1 MKNFEITKT
10 MTRAFGK
17 AGLACKKYAPEA
29 LVVTGIIGIISSAVM
44 ACKATT
50 KASDIIDET
59 KTNVHKLHL
68 VATAAG
74 LRETNNE
81 EFSAEDNSRISNLVK
96 RDDVKDY
103 TLQDYRKDTAIV
115 YIQSACNFAKL
126 YGPSIILGALSIT
139 SILASNNILRKR
151 NVALAAAYATID
163 KGFKEYRSRVV
174 ERFGEDID
182 RELKYNIKAK
192 EIEDVTIDSKGKE
205 KTVKQTIEV
214 ADVND
219 HSDYARFFDDLC
231 AGWKR
236 DAEYNLMFLKQ
247 QQNYANEKLQK
258 QGYLFLN
265 DVYEMLGIPKTK
277 AGQIVGWIYDESND
291 DIYDNFVDFGIYDL
305 YNEKARDFVNGR
317 EKSILLDFN
326 VDGNILD
333 LI

>member
-1 MKNFEITKT
+1 MKKFEITKN

-17 AGLACKKYAPEA
+17 VGLTCKKYAPEA
-29 LVVTGIIGIISSAVM
+29 LVIAGIVGVVTSAVM

-50 KASDIIDET
+50 KVNDIIEET
-59 KTNVHKLHL
+59 KENTHDLHL

-74 LRETNNE
+74 LKESTD
-81 EFSAEDNSRISNLVK
+81 EFSNEDIRKIDILSAK
-96 RDDVKDY
+96 EDVKNY
-103 TLQDYRKDTAIV
+103 TAQDLKKDTTIIYTQTAVKFI
-115 YIQSACNFAKL
+115 KL
-126 YGPSIILGALSIT
+126 YGPSVVLGALSIT

-151 NVALAAAYATID
+151 NVALAAAYATVD

-174 ERFGEDID
+174 ERFGKDID

-192 EIEDVTIDSKGKE
+192 EIEETTKNAKGKE
-205 KTVKQTIEV
+205 KTVKKSIEV
-214 ADVND
+214 ADVNE
-219 HSDYARFFDDLC
+219 HSDYARFFDELC
-231 AGWKR
+231 TGWKR
-236 DAEYNLMFLKQ
+236 DAEYNLMFLKH

-265 DVYEMLGIPKTK
+265 DVYDMLGIPKTK
-277 AGQIVGWIYDESND
+277 AGQVVGWIYDEAHP

>member
-1 MKNFEITKT
+1 MKKFEITKS

-17 AGLACKKYAPEA
+17 AGLTCKKYAPEA
-29 LVVTGIIGIISSAVM
+29 LIISGVVGVVTSAIM

-50 KASDIIDET
+50 KVNDILEEAKENT
-59 KTNVHKLHL
+59 HNLHL

-74 LRETNNE
+74 LKEATD
-81 EFSAEDNSRISNLVK
+81 EFSNEDIRKIDILSAK
-96 RDDVKDY
+96 EDVKNY
-103 TLQDYRKDTAIV
+103 NTQDLKKDTTIIYVQTAVKFI
-115 YIQSACNFAKL
+115 KL
-126 YGPSIILGALSIT
+126 YGPAFVLGALSIT

-151 NVALAAAYATID
+151 NVALAAAYATVD
-163 KGFKEYRSRVV
+163 KGFKEYRNRVV
-174 ERFGEDID
+174 ERFGKDMD

-192 EIEDVTIDSKGKE
+192 EIEETTKDAKGKE
-205 KTVKQTIEV
+205 KTVKKSIEV
-214 ADVND
+214 ADVNEY
-219 HSDYARFFDDLC
+219 SDYARFFDELC
-231 AGWKR
+231 TGWKR
-236 DAEYNLMFLKQ
+236 DAEYNLMFLKH

-265 DVYEMLGIPKTK
+265 DVYDMLGIPKTK
-277 AGQIVGWIYDESND
+277 AGQIVGWIYDEAHP

>member
-1 MKNFEITKT
+1 MKKFEITKS

-17 AGLACKKYAPEA
+17 AGLTCKKYAPEA
-29 LVVTGIIGIISSAVM
+29 LIIAGVVGVVTSAIM

-50 KASDIIDET
+50 KVNDIIEET
-59 KTNVHKLHL
+59 KENTHDLHL

-74 LRETNNE
+74 LKEATD
-81 EFSAEDNSRISNLVK
+81 EFSNEDIRKIDILSAK
-96 RDDVKDY
+96 EDVKNY
-103 TLQDYRKDTAIV
+103 TAQDLKKDTTIIYAQTAVKFI
-115 YIQSACNFAKL
+115 KL
-126 YGPSIILGALSIT
+126 YGPSVVLGALSIT

-151 NVALAAAYATID
+151 NVALAAAYATVD

-174 ERFGEDID
+174 ERFGKDID

-192 EIEDVTIDSKGKE
+192 EIEETTKNAKGKE
-205 KTVKQTIEV
+205 KTVKKSIEV
-214 ADVND
+214 ADVNE
-219 HSDYARFFDDLC
+219 HSDYARFFDELC
-231 AGWKR
+231 TGWKR
-236 DAEYNLMFLKQ
+236 DAEYNLMFLKH

-265 DVYEMLGIPKTK
+265 DVYDMLGIPKTK
-277 AGQIVGWIYDESND
+277 AGQVVGWIYDEAHP